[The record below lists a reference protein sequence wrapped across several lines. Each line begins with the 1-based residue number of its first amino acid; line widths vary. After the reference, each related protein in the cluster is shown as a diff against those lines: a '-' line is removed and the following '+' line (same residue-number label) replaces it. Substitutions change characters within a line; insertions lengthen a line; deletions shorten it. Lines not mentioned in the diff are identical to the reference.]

1 MRYFVGLVCVL
12 ALGVMPWVGCSET
25 EGTGGSGGTGGG
37 GGDGGSGGI
46 GGDGGM
52 GGDGGTGG
60 DAGTGGTAGID
71 VPPAPDLEPVL
82 QAYESPTAVVDSEIM
97 AAFADEIAQAA
108 DSIEDSEIF
117 AEILKVITDVQQDLE
132 NAAARICNGGTNNG
146 NACIDDADCPGGTCG
161 SELVFGGVCSGGT
174 NDGGDCTDD
183 TDCPGDPDAGIDPGT
198 CAVRINYICPGW
210 DERQFDEG
218 YDAQPDSSNGAIDL
232 FMTVESGG
240 IGRVVWGT
248 ADQCLYLVPNE
259 GDDCEAARCS
269 EASYDGGVALDLG
282 PDWVS
287 EDISEL
293 PVTFVVEGNIGLDGD
308 NSRIDQSFRVI
319 LAVESGLT
327 ILVDIGDPALTE
339 TFNYIFAADAQAIR
353 DATGLF
359 GCSLEESR
367 CFEQTCEGGA
377 NDGNVCIA
385 NADCPEGTCERREA
399 FSW

>member
-1 MRYFVGLVCVL
+1 MRWLIGFVLVL
-12 ALGVMPWVGCSET
+12 AAVGAVRLVGCGET
-25 EGTGGSGGTGGG
+25 TGTGGSGGN
-37 GGDGGSGGI
+37 
-46 GGDGGM
+46 
-52 GGDGGTGG
+52 GGTGG
-60 DAGTGGTAGID
+60 MAGTGGID

-82 QAYESPTAVVDSEIM
+82 RAYENPTAVVTSEIM
-97 AAFADEIAQAA
+97 AAVADEIEEAA
-108 DSIEDSEIF
+108 EEIEDSEIY
-117 AEILKVITDVQQDLE
+117 AEILKVIADVQQELA
-132 NAAARICNGGTNNG
+132 NVTARTCKGGSNNG
-146 NACIDDADCPGGTCG
+146 NVCTVDTDCPGGTCG
-161 SELVFGGVCSGGT
+161 SDLIFGRVCIGGT
-174 NDGGDCTDD
+174 NDGGGCADD

-198 CAVRINYICPGW
+198 CAIRINHICPGW

-218 YDAQPDSSNGAIDL
+218 YDAQPESSNGAIDL

-293 PVTFVVEGNIGLDGD
+293 PVTFLMEGDIGFDGGTY
-308 NSRIDQSFRVI
+308 RINQSFRVI

-327 ILVDIGDPALTE
+327 ILVDIGYPALTE

-359 GCSLEESR
+359 VCSLEES
-367 CFEQTCEGGA
+367 
-377 NDGNVCIA
+377 
-385 NADCPEGTCERREA
+385 
-399 FSW
+399 

>member
-1 MRYFVGLVCVL
+1 MRYVLGFLCVC
-12 ALGVMPWVGCSET
+12 ALGLTSLLGCSET
-25 EGTGGSGGTGGG
+25 TGT
-37 GGDGGSGGI
+37 
-46 GGDGGM
+46 

-71 VPPAPDLEPVL
+71 VPPAPDLEPLL
-82 QAYESPTAVVDSEIM
+82 QAYANPTAVVGSQIMSEV
-97 AAFADEIAQAA
+97 ADEIAKAA
-108 DSIEDSEIF
+108 EEIQNSEIF
-117 AEILKVITDVQQDLE
+117 DEILQVIIDVQQELD
-132 NAAARICNGGTNNG
+132 AATVKTCDGGAMNGSDCS
-146 NACIDDADCPGGTCG
+146 ADADCPDGTCVSTG
-161 SELVFGGVCSGGT
+161 DIVVGGIC
-174 NDGGDCTDD
+174 DGGANEGDDCTDD

-293 PVTFVVEGNIGLDGD
+293 PVTFLMEGDIRFDGGAY
-308 NSRIDQSFRVI
+308 RIHQSFRVT
-319 LAVESGLT
+319 LAVESRLT
-327 ILVDIGDPALTE
+327 ILVDIGYPALTE